1 MTHGRLGA
9 GRAQTPAAGGFRMPA
24 EWEPHR
30 ATWLIWPHNRA
41 DWDVKTSA
49 VEWCFVDMVRHLVR
63 GERVG
68 LVCQTTAVARRAER
82 RLARGGVDLAAV
94 DRLVTATDR
103 SWIRD
108 SGPIFI
114 SRPAGGTLHEVAA
127 TDWRFTGWAR
137 YPACRRD
144 DALPRRL
151 SRHLG
156 VHRFAPTVRIGG
168 RRRRM
173 VLEGGSIDVNGEG
186 LLLTTEAC
194 LLGKAQARNP
204 GATRDELEKSLRS
217 HLGVRRVLWLGDG
230 IAGDDTHG
238 HVDDVARFV
247 APDVVVAAWEED
259 VADVNHAPLADNLAR
274 LRAVRDLKG
283 RPLRVVALPMPRP
296 IRFDDVRLPAS
307 YLNFYIANRVVLVPT
322 FNDPADRVAL
332 DRLAFLFPDREV
344 VGIHAGDLIL
354 GLGAIHCV
362 TQQEPAGLPPA
373 ADEASAEGRERGARI
388 RRGAG
393 RDQKISTRSVS

>member
-1 MTHGRLGA
+1 
-9 GRAQTPAAGGFRMPA
+9 MPA

-30 ATWLIWPHNRA
+30 ATWLVWPHNRA

-49 VEWCFVDMVRHLVR
+49 VEWCFVDIVRHLAG

-68 LVCQTTAVARRAER
+68 IICPSAAVARRAET
-82 RLARGGVDLAAV
+82 RLARGGVDLSAV
-94 DRLVTATDR
+94 DGLVAATNR

-108 SGPIFI
+108 SGPIFV
-114 SRPAGGTLHEVAA
+114 SRPADGGRDEIAA

-137 YPACRRD
+137 YPSCGRD

-151 SRHLG
+151 ARHLG
-156 VHRFAPTVRIGG
+156 VRRFAPTVRVAG
-168 RRRRM
+168 RRRHM

-194 LLGKAQARNP
+194 LLGETQPRNP
-204 GATRDELEKSLRS
+204 GATRGALEECLRS
-217 HLGVRRVLWLGDG
+217 HLGVRRVLWLGEG

-247 APDVVVAAWEED
+247 AADTVVAAWEPD
-259 VADVNHAPLADNLAR
+259 PGDANHAPLADNLAR
-274 LRAVRDLKG
+274 LRAMRDLRG

-296 IRFDDVRLPAS
+296 VLFDGVRLPAS
-307 YLNFYIANRVVLVPT
+307 YLNFYIANRAVLVPT

-332 DRLAFLFPDREV
+332 DRLAALFPQREV
-344 VGIHAGDLIL
+344 IGIHAGDLIL
-354 GLGAIHCV
+354 GLGAVHCV
-362 TQQEPAGLPPA
+362 TQQEPASERSAVAVAGGRPAERPGGGDGL
-373 ADEASAEGRERGARI
+373 G
-388 RRGAG
+388 RGAG
-393 RDQKISTRSVS
+393 GDWSRR

>member
-1 MTHGRLGA
+1 MTHRPGRA
-9 GRAQTPAAGGFRMPA
+9 GRTPTPAAAGFRMPA

-30 ATWLIWPHNRA
+30 ATWLVWPHNRA

-49 VEWCFVDMVRHLVR
+49 VEWCYVEMVRHLTA

-68 LVCQTTAVARRAER
+68 IVCRNADVRRRAET
-82 RLARGGVDLAAV
+82 RLRRGGVDLSAV
-94 DRLVTATDR
+94 ELLVAATDR

-108 SGPIFI
+108 CGPIFVT
-114 SRPAGGTLHEVAA
+114 RRDGDRHEVAA

-156 VHRFAPTVRIGG
+156 LRRFTALVRSGG

-173 VLEGGSIDVNGEG
+173 VLEGGSIDVNGDG

-194 LLGKAQARNP
+194 LLGRTQERNP
-204 GATRDELEKSLRS
+204 GVTRDELEEALGS
-217 HLGVRRVLWLGDG
+217 HLGIRRVLWLGEG

-247 APDVVVAAWEED
+247 TRDTVVAACEPD
-259 VADVNHAPLADNLAR
+259 AADVNHAPLRENLTR
-274 LRAVRDLKG
+274 LRTMRDLGG

-296 IRFDDVRLPAS
+296 VHFDGIRLPAS
-307 YLNFYIANRVVLVPT
+307 YLNFYIANRAVLVPT
-322 FNDPADRVAL
+322 FNDPADRIAL
-332 DRLAFLFPDREV
+332 DRLAALFPGREV

-354 GLGAIHCV
+354 GLGAVHCL
-362 TQQEPAGLPPA
+362 TQQEPAP
-373 ADEASAEGRERGARI
+373 ESSARPDSGG
-388 RRGAG
+388 GG
-393 RDQKISTRSVS
+393 SPDQNTSTRSVS

>member
-1 MTHGRLGA
+1 MTPRRS
-9 GRAQTPAAGGFRMPA
+9 RADLPPTPATEGFRMPA

-30 ATWLIWPHNRA
+30 ATWLVWPHNRA

-49 VEWCFVDMVRHLVR
+49 VEWCFVDIVRHLAG

-68 LVCQTTAVARRAER
+68 IICPTAAVARRAET
-82 RLARGGVDLAAV
+82 RLARGGVDLSRI
-94 DRLVTATDR
+94 DRLVAATNR

-108 SGPIFI
+108 TGPVFG
-114 SRPAGGTLHEVAA
+114 SRRTDAGREEIAA

-137 YPACRRD
+137 YPACGRD

-156 VHRFAPTVRIGG
+156 VRRFAPTVQVAG

-173 VLEGGSIDVNGEG
+173 VLEGGSIDVNGRG

-194 LLGKAQARNP
+194 LLGVAQQRNP
-204 GATRDELEKSLRS
+204 GATRDSLEDSLRR
-217 HLGVRRVLWLGDG
+217 HLGVRRVLWLGEG

-247 APDVVVAAWEED
+247 APDTVVAAWEQD
-259 VADVNHAPLADNLAR
+259 PADANHTPLAANLAR
-274 LRAVRDLKG
+274 LRTMRDLRG

-296 IRFDDVRLPAS
+296 VRFDGVRLPAS
-307 YLNFYIANRVVLVPT
+307 YLNFYIANRSVLVPT

-332 DRLAFLFPDREV
+332 DRLAALFPDREV
-344 VGIHAGDLIL
+344 IGIHAGDLIL

-362 TQQEPAGLPPA
+362 TQQEPASDRPA
-373 ADEASAEGRERGARI
+373 VAVARGRPAEGPGGSDLLGSGDGDGSYGA
-388 RRGAG
+388 
-393 RDQKISTRSVS
+393 SS